1 MLTPETLLQL
11 QKYNFDLLAR
21 QEPSGRRRLRY
32 IALAHIKDGKS
43 PTETALVLRVT
54 PRAVTRWLKWFID
67 EGLDRVAGIPH
78 YWSTQRL
85 PIAQEEA
92 FRQAVEQLQHR
103 RGGGRV
109 RGEDVRQLLAQQF
122 GVDYTLNGVYEL
134 LKRLDMAW
142 ISARSVS
149 PNANP
154 ARQAEFKK
162 TWSKRYRPFCRL
174 KSGWSRSMCGF
185 RTKCA
190 LASAVPRRGSG
201 RAKEHGRASCGSSNP
216 NRPISLVPCARNG
229 MRLSAWY
236 CRTPIPRPWR
246 FTCRKSAKQFPRGGM
261 PW

>member
-1 MLTPETLLQL
+1 MLAPETLLQL
-11 QKYNFDLLAR
+11 QKYNIDLLAR

-32 IALAHIKDGKS
+32 IALAHIKDGTS
-43 PTETALVLRVT
+43 STETALALRVT

-67 EGLDRVAGIPH
+67 EGIDRGSGIPH

-92 FRQAVEQLQHR
+92 FRRAVEQLQYR

-109 RGEDVRQLLAQQF
+109 RGADVRQLLVQQF

-162 TWSKRYRPFCRL
+162 KLGPGGT
-174 KSGWSRSMCGF
+174 GRS
-185 RTKCA
+185 A
-190 LASAVPRRGSG
+190 A
-201 RAKEHGRASCGSSNP
+201 
-216 NRPISLVPCARNG
+216 
-229 MRLSAWY
+229 
-236 CRTPIPRPWR
+236 
-246 FTCRKSAKQFPRGGM
+246 
-261 PW
+261 

>member
-1 MLTPETLLQL
+1 
-11 QKYNFDLLAR
+11 
-21 QEPSGRRRLRY
+21 
-32 IALAHIKDGKS
+32 
-43 PTETALVLRVT
+43 LRVT

-67 EGLDRVAGIPH
+67 EGLDRLAGIPH

-122 GVDYTLNGVYEL
+122 GVAYTLNGVYEL
-134 LKRLDMAW
+134 LKRVDMAW
-142 ISARSVS
+142 NRPARSVRTPILPGKRNS
-149 PNANP
+149 
-154 ARQAEFKK
+154 KK

-174 KSGWSRSMCGF
+174 KSGSSRSMCGF

-201 RAKEHGRASCGSSNP
+201 RAKEQGRESCGSSNP

-236 CRTPIPRPWR
+236 CRMPIPRPWR
-246 FTCRKSAKQFPRGGM
+246 FTCRKLAKLFLRGGM